1 MPRRLKRATASR
13 DVAEAIDEIAA
24 AFETLPQYR
33 VRRWPSKLFA
43 RRPGIRGTETEIS
56 AGIDDVS
63 GELVVAVKTRS
74 PTFRSRAGNP
84 ATLSLFNRYHLSAAL
99 TTGKHSV
106 FACARFPFGPDSCM
120 RDEMVPLVISS
131 VLTGE
136 AGYIASFI
144 AVAHELNNESP
155 SAWSPKAMKKLG
167 AFYQEFPDYE
177 FKKNEFRFSIPSQH
191 RPSQHFAAV
200 NVTTNP
206 PHDAAGGGLR
216 VQTFLAPILPQFA
229 AEVAAGILNRMEAE
243 GSAGVGIPHYGAWFA
258 FKGALLYHTFLVNEL
273 KSVAPA
279 FVRMMPSFHS
289 QRAMWAED
297 MMKTREFSRL
307 LAEEI
312 TLALERNDPD
322 PEDLLLPEKMAE
334 H

>member
-1 MPRRLKRATASR
+1 MTRSLKRATASR

-74 PTFRSRAGNP
+74 PTFRCRAGNP
-84 ATLSLFNRYHLSAAL
+84 TALSFLNRNHLSAAL
-99 TTGKHSV
+99 TTGGRSV
-106 FACARFPFGPDSCM
+106 YACARFPFGPDSCM

-136 AGYIASFI
+136 AGYIASLTAI
-144 AVAHELNNESP
+144 AHGLNTGSP

-167 AFYQEFPDYE
+167 AFYQEFPEYE
-177 FKKNEFRFSIPSQH
+177 FKKNEFRFAIPSQH

-200 NVTTNP
+200 IVTPNA
-206 PHDAAGGGLR
+206 PHVAAGGGLR
-216 VQTFLAPILPQFA
+216 VQTFLAPLFPQFA

-258 FKGALLYHTFLVNEL
+258 FKGTLLYHTFLVNEL

-279 FVRMMPSFHS
+279 FVRMMPSFHG

-297 MMKTREFSRL
+297 MLKTREFSRL
-307 LAEEI
+307 LAEET
-312 TLALERNDPD
+312 TLALERNDFD
-322 PEDLLLPEKMAE
+322 PEDLLLSEEAAE

>member
-1 MPRRLKRATASR
+1 MTRSLKRATASR

-24 AFETLPQYR
+24 AFETLPMYR

-74 PTFRSRAGNP
+74 PTFRCRAGDP
-84 ATLSLFNRYHLSAAL
+84 TSLSLFNQYHLSAAL
-99 TTGKHSV
+99 TTGKRSV
-106 FACARFPFGPDSCM
+106 YACARFPFGPDSCQ

-136 AGYIASFI
+136 AGYIASLTAI
-144 AVAHELNNESP
+144 AHGLNTGSP
-155 SAWSPKAMKKLG
+155 SAWNPKAMKKLG
-167 AFYQEFPDYE
+167 AFYQEFPEYE
-177 FKKNEFRFSIPSQH
+177 FKKNKFSFAVPSQH
-191 RPSQHFAAV
+191 RPSQNFAAV
-200 NVTTNP
+200 NATNNP
-206 PHDAAGGGLR
+206 PHAAAGGGLR
-216 VQTFLAPILPQFA
+216 VQTFLAPLFPQLT

-258 FKGALLYHTFLVNEL
+258 FKGALLYHTFIANDL
-273 KSVAPA
+273 KPVAPA
-279 FVRMMPSFHS
+279 FVRMMPSFHG

-297 MMKTREFSRL
+297 MLQTRDFSRL
-307 LAEEI
+307 LAEETVAAI
-312 TLALERNDPD
+312 ERNGIA
-322 PEDLLLPEKMAE
+322 PEDLQRPENE
-334 H
+334 EES